1 LSACC
6 FPQWVVIS
14 VPFPLCCYFR
24 HMESVY
30 PVAQTLFLSSAQPHQ
45 AERTSLMA
53 KFEYDV
59 DYRKLYPNVTISD
72 EVLAVLKES
81 DQKRKYCEYDLKV
94 EKSPRKNKNDSAD
107 KLTELVPSREDSLD
121 RLMEIEKQFA
131 SGEDIEADVV
141 KKIMIEKMMLC
152 VEQLSSDEKSLIIA
166 LFFQQKS
173 EVELAAEL
181 GINQSSI
188 SRRKDK
194 VLAKLKKLVKI

>member
-1 LSACC
+1 
-6 FPQWVVIS
+6 
-14 VPFPLCCYFR
+14 
-24 HMESVY
+24 
-30 PVAQTLFLSSAQPHQ
+30 
-45 AERTSLMA
+45 MA